1 MTAPS
6 VREALGLAAGI
17 LQDMIQRGQIVVGIT
32 GTNAYYIGEGVMP
45 TIAAALATPPAPTP
59 SAARER
65 IARIVDPMFRDPLAL
80 SLCEARTEKALAKAD
95 AILALLPDA
104 AAIRA
109 DERKMCLSIIENLRI
124 AGATNFKDARHSGQR
139 GADFCDALHDAY
151 QAIRA
156 AGEK

>member
-1 MTAPS
+1 MSPPMTAPS
-6 VREALGLAAGI
+6 VREALEITAGI

-65 IARIVDPMFRDPLAL
+65 IARIIKDHIESNTFRPQGTGPVEIDRAGLVLTLTP
-80 SLCEARTEKALAKAD
+80 

-104 AAIRA
+104 AAIRTA
-109 DERKMCLSIIENLRI
+109 AFEE
-124 AGATNFKDARHSGQR
+124 AARELEQSYPDHAWLNAACAAIR
-139 GADFCDALHDAY
+139 AA
-151 QAIRA
+151 AIRA
-156 AGEK
+156 AGEKS